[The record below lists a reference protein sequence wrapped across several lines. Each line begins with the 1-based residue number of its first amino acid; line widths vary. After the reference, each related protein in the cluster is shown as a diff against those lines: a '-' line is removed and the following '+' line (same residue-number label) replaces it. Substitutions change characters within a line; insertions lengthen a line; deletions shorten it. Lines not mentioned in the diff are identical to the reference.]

1 MNKTV
6 LKMPNDGKK
15 ICTTNA
21 QEIKIVLLSGEYRR
35 RGETSNRNSHGFH
48 EREAQ
53 ETSDF

>member
-1 MNKTV
+1 
-6 LKMPNDGKK
+6 MPNDGEK